1 MSPKDVIRLFRTRA
15 WQQTCLAGAPVP
27 DEHVC
32 AALHCTSQALTELKV
47 GDTARI
53 TCLDA
58 AHSSIATKL
67 AAMGILPGTRIRLIN
82 VASPDLRHSYD
93 STSESAADSGQEK
106 KTSSRQTVVARTSSH
121 APAEPDSGSAGAVRD
136 ASIFALAQL
145 DGLPAECIAESFSIE
160 TKDVHEVVGR
170 IALLLR
176 RENREDVTSAIRK
189 AGSLTEKS

>member
-67 AAMGILPGTRIRLIN
+67 AAMGILPGTRIRLIRRRP
-82 VASPDLRHSYD
+82 VYVFRIDYAEFAVDGDLASLIKVQPC
-93 STSESAADSGQEK
+93 A
-106 KTSSRQTVVARTSSH
+106 
-121 APAEPDSGSAGAVRD
+121 
-136 ASIFALAQL
+136 
-145 DGLPAECIAESFSIE
+145 
-160 TKDVHEVVGR
+160 
-170 IALLLR
+170 
-176 RENREDVTSAIRK
+176 
-189 AGSLTEKS
+189 